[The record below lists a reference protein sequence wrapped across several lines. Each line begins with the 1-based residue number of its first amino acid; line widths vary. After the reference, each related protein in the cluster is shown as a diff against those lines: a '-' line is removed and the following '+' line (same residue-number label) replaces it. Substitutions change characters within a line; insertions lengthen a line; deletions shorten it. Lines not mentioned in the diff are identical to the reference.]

1 MAEGLGA
8 SPFVFEKENLGQ
20 TPTKADG
27 AVKTPGSV
35 SVACAAP
42 LHHFPMYQNFPA
54 KAAKRVGFRKRSL
67 HA

>member
-20 TPTKADG
+20 TPTKLDA
-27 AVKTPGSV
+27 ALKTPGSV

-42 LHHFPMYQNFPA
+42 SYECVLCEAIPA
-54 KAAKRVGFRKRSL
+54 SAAT
-67 HA
+67 